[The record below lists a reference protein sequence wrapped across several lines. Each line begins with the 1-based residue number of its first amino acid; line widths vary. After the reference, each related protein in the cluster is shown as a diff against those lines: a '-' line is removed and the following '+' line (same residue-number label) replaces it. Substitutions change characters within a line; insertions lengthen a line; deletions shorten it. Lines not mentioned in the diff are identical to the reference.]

1 MLSQSEHVSRRRF
14 IERTGVAT
22 LALATASVDSLAL
35 EKPYPIAAFEK
46 ALQHLPVEQMAD
58 MLAELGFMGVATA
71 LRPKG
76 RVLPERVEEDLPK
89 FLEVLAKRK
98 LEITELTTAIT
109 NASDPLTQKAL
120 RTAAKLGVKRYRL
133 GAWKYDSKKPIAE
146 QVEAM
151 KPVVKDIVA
160 LNKELGLGAVYQVHS
175 GANYFGS
182 PVWDIYQLFKE
193 YDPKQIAIAFDIR
206 HATVEG
212 GTAWELNFNLIKT
225 HLGLV
230 YAKDFAWQ
238 DKRALN
244 VPLGEGMVNPKFYQM
259 VKASGYS
266 QPVLLHVEYALPEDA
281 KSLREAYRRDLT
293 VLRGYLE
300 AKA

>member
-1 MLSQSEHVSRRRF
+1 MSRRRF
-14 IERTGVAT
+14 IERTGVAA

-35 EKPYPIAAFEK
+35 EKAYPVAAFEK
-46 ALQHLPVEQMAD
+46 ALQHLPAEQMAD
-58 MLAELGFMGVATA
+58 ILAELGFMGVATA

-76 RVLPERVEEDLPK
+76 RVLPDRVEEDLPK
-89 FLEVLAKRK
+89 LVEVLAKRK
-98 LEITELTTAIT
+98 LEITELTTAIAD
-109 NASDPLTQKAL
+109 ASDPLTQKVL

-133 GAWKYDSKKPIAE
+133 GAWKYDLKKTIAA
-146 QVEAM
+146 QVVAM
-151 KPVVKDIVA
+151 KPVVKDLAA
-160 LNKELGLGAVYQVHS
+160 LNKELGLSAVYQVHS

-182 PVWDIYQLFKE
+182 PVWDIYGLFKE
-193 YDPKQIAIAFDIR
+193 HDPKHLAIAFDIR

-212 GTAWELNFNLIKT
+212 GTAWELNFNLIKS

-238 DKRALN
+238 GKKALN

-259 VKASGYS
+259 VKASGYNH
-266 QPVLLHVEYALPEDA
+266 PVLLHVEYPLPEDA
-281 KSLREAYRRDLT
+281 KVLREAYRKDLAT
-293 VLRGYLE
+293 LRGYLE

>member
-1 MLSQSEHVSRRRF
+1 MLSHSEPVSRRKF
-14 IERTGVAT
+14 LQSAAI
-22 LALATASVDSLAL
+22 ASAVIANIPLSSSAA
-35 EKPYPIAAFEK
+35 EKTYPIAAFEK
-46 ALQHLPVEQMAD
+46 ALQHLPAEQMAD
-58 MLAELGFMGVATA
+58 MLAELGFMGVATT

-89 FLEVLAKRK
+89 LVELLTKRK

-109 NASDPLTQKAL
+109 DAADPVSQKAL

-133 GAWKYDSKKPIAE
+133 GAWKYDLKKPVAA

-151 KPVVKDIVA
+151 RPVVKEIVA
-160 LNKELGLGAVYQVHS
+160 LNKELGLTALYQVHS
-175 GANYFGS
+175 GASYFGAA
-182 PVWDIYQLFKE
+182 VWDIFSLFKE
-193 YDPKQIAIAFDIR
+193 YDPKQVAIAFDIR

-212 GTAWELNFNLIKT
+212 GTAWELNFNLIKS

-238 DKRALN
+238 GKMAQN

-259 VKASGYS
+259 VKASGYGL
-266 QPVLLHVEYALPEDA
+266 PILLHVEYPLPDEA
-281 KSLREAYRRDLT
+281 KVLREAYRRDLAT
-293 VLRGYLE
+293 LRGYLE
-300 AKA
+300 VKA

>member
-1 MLSQSEHVSRRRF
+1 MLSQREHVSRRKF
-14 IERTGVAT
+14 LQQAGIASV
-22 LALATASVDSLAL
+22 ALAQTSLISLAA
-35 EKPYPIAAFEK
+35 EKAHPIAAFEK
-46 ALQHLPVEQMAD
+46 VLQHLPAEQMAD
-58 MLAELGFMGVATA
+58 MLAELGFMGVATT

-89 FLEVLAKRK
+89 LVAVLQQRK
-98 LEITELTTAIT
+98 LEVTELTTAIT
-109 NASDPLTQKAL
+109 DASDPLTQRVL
-120 RTAAKLGVKRYRL
+120 RTTAKLGLKRYRL
-133 GAWKYDSKKPIAE
+133 GAWKYDLKKPIAA

-151 KPVVKDIVA
+151 KPVVKDLVA
-160 LNKELGLGAVYQVHS
+160 LNQELGLTAVYQVHS

-193 YDPKQIAIAFDIR
+193 HDPQRIAIAFDIR
-206 HATVEG
+206 HAAVEG
-212 GTAWELNFNLIKT
+212 GTAWELNFNLIKS

-238 DKRALN
+238 GKVAQN

-259 VKASGYS
+259 VKASGYNR
-266 QPVLLHVEYALPEDA
+266 PVLLHVEYPLPEDA
-281 KSLREAYRRDLT
+281 KVLREAYRKDLAT
-293 VLRGYLE
+293 LRGYLE

>member
-1 MLSQSEHVSRRRF
+1 M
-14 IERTGVAT
+14 AA

-35 EKPYPIAAFEK
+35 EKAYPIAAFEK
-46 ALQHLPVEQMAD
+46 ALQHLPADQMAD
-58 MLAELGFMGVATA
+58 ILAELGFMGVATA

-76 RVLPERVEEDLPK
+76 RVVPERVEEDLPK
-89 FLEVLAKRK
+89 LVEVLAKRK
-98 LEITELTTAIT
+98 LEITELTTAIAG
-109 NASDPLTQKAL
+109 ASDPLTQKVL

-133 GAWKYDSKKPIAE
+133 GAWKYDLKKPIAA

-151 KPVVKDIVA
+151 KPVVKDLAA
-160 LNKELGLGAVYQVHS
+160 LNKELGLSAVYQVHS

-193 YDPKQIAIAFDIR
+193 YDPKHVAIAFDIR

-212 GTAWELNFNLIKT
+212 GTAWELNFNLIKS

-238 DKRALN
+238 DKKALN

-259 VKASGYS
+259 VKASGYNH
-266 QPVLLHVEYALPEDA
+266 PVLLHVEYPLPEDA
-281 KSLREAYRRDLT
+281 KILREAYRKDLAT
-293 VLRGYLE
+293 LRGYLE

>member
-1 MLSQSEHVSRRRF
+1 MLSQSEHVSRRQFLQRAG
-14 IERTGVAT
+14 I
-22 LALATASVDSLAL
+22 ASVVLASAPL
-35 EKPYPIAAFEK
+35 TSWAAEEAYPVAAFEK
-46 ALQHLPVEQMAD
+46 ALQHLPAEQMAD
-58 MLAELGFMGVATA
+58 MLAELGFMGVATG

-89 FLEVLAKRK
+89 FVEVLKKRK
-98 LEITELTTAIT
+98 LEITELTTAIAD
-109 NASDPLTQKAL
+109 ASDPLTQKVL
-120 RTAAKLGVKRYRL
+120 RTAAKLGLKRYRL
-133 GAWKYDSKKPIAE
+133 GAWKYDLKKPITA

-160 LNKELGLGAVYQVHS
+160 LNKELGLSAVYQVHS

-193 YDPKQIAIAFDIR
+193 YDPRHIAIAFDIR

-212 GTAWELNFNLIKT
+212 GTAWELNFNLIKS

-230 YAKDFAWQ
+230 YAKDFTWQ
-238 DKRALN
+238 GKKALN

-266 QPVLLHVEYALPEDA
+266 QPVLLHVEYALPQDA
-281 KSLREAYRRDLT
+281 KSLREAYRKDLA

>member
-1 MLSQSEHVSRRRF
+1 MASAAIANAPLSSFAV
-14 IERTGVAT
+14 
-22 LALATASVDSLAL
+22 
-35 EKPYPIAAFEK
+35 EKAYPIAAFEK
-46 ALQHLPVEQMAD
+46 ALQHLPADQMAD

-89 FLEVLAKRK
+89 FVEVLAKRK

-109 NASDPLTQKAL
+109 DVSDPVSQKVL
-120 RTAAKLGVKRYRL
+120 KTAVKLGVRRYRL
-133 GAWKYDSKKPIAE
+133 GAWKYDLKKPIAA

-151 KPVVKDIVA
+151 RPVVKDIVA
-160 LNKELGLGAVYQVHS
+160 LNTELGLTALYQVHS
-175 GANYFGS
+175 GANYFGAA
-182 PVWDIYQLFKE
+182 VWDIYSLFKE
-193 YDPKQIAIAFDIR
+193 FDPKHIAIAFDIR

-212 GTAWELNFNLIKT
+212 GTAWELNFNLIKS

-238 DKRALN
+238 DKKALN
-244 VPLGEGMVNPKFYQM
+244 VPLGEGMVNPKFYQI
-259 VKASGYS
+259 VKASGYKH
-266 QPVLLHVEYALPEDA
+266 PVLLHVEYPLPEDA
-281 KSLREAYRRDLT
+281 KVLREAYRKDLMT
-293 VLRGYLE
+293 LRGYLE

>member
-1 MLSQSEHVSRRRF
+1 MVS
-14 IERTGVAT
+14 
-22 LALATASVDSLAL
+22 LALATASFDVWAAARV
-35 EKPYPIAAFEK
+35 YPVAAFEK
-46 ALQHLPVEQMAD
+46 ALQHLPAEQMAD

-89 FLEVLAKRK
+89 LVEVLAKRK
-98 LEITELTTAIT
+98 LEITELTTAIAD
-109 NASDPLTQKAL
+109 ASDPLTQKVL
-120 RTAAKLGVKRYRL
+120 RTAAKLGLKRYRL
-133 GAWKYDSKKPIAE
+133 GAWKYDLKKPIAA

-151 KPVVKDIVA
+151 KPVVKDLVA
-160 LNKELGLGAVYQVHS
+160 LNKELGMSGVYQVHS
-175 GANYFGS
+175 GANYFGAA
-182 PVWDIYQLFKE
+182 VWDIYELFKE
-193 YDPKQIAIAFDIR
+193 HDPRHIAIAFDIR

-212 GTAWELNFNLIKT
+212 GTAWELNFNLIKS

-238 DKRALN
+238 GKKALN

-266 QPVLLHVEYALPEDA
+266 QPVLLHVEYTLPEDLQ
-281 KSLREAYRRDLT
+281 SLREAYRKDLAT
-293 VLRGYLE
+293 LRGYLE

>member
-1 MLSQSEHVSRRRF
+1 M
-14 IERTGVAT
+14 AA

-35 EKPYPIAAFEK
+35 EKAYPIAAFEK
-46 ALQHLPVEQMAD
+46 ALQHLPAEQMAD
-58 MLAELGFMGVATA
+58 ILAELGFMGVATA

-76 RVLPERVEEDLPK
+76 RVVPERVEEGLPK
-89 FLEVLAKRK
+89 LVEVLAKRK
-98 LEITELTTAIT
+98 LEITELTTVIAD
-109 NASDPLTQKAL
+109 ASDPLTQKVL

-133 GAWKYDSKKPIAE
+133 GAWKYDLKKPIAA

-151 KPVVKDIVA
+151 KPVVKDLAA
-160 LNKELGLGAVYQVHS
+160 LNKELGLSAVYQVHS

-193 YDPKQIAIAFDIR
+193 YDPKHVAIAFDIR

-212 GTAWELNFNLIKT
+212 GTAWELNFNLIKS

-238 DKRALN
+238 DKKALN
-244 VPLGEGMVNPKFYQM
+244 VPLGAGMVNPKFYQM
-259 VKASGYS
+259 VKASGYNH
-266 QPVLLHVEYALPEDA
+266 PVLLHVEYPLPEDA
-281 KSLREAYRRDLT
+281 KVLREAYRKDLAT
-293 VLRGYLE
+293 LRGYLE